1 MSTIRNHYDPP
12 PPAVTYL
19 TRSCDIASQHTGAAR
34 KTLPVRDSTD
44 ASVIAPVDV
53 AYDSV
58 STKADKLRLAI
69 RYLDNSRRIIPVS
82 MMVRDTLDE
91 IGADYD
97 AVERKLRAQLAAL
110 DALMDEMEAV

>member
-1 MSTIRNHYDPP
+1 MS
-12 PPAVTYL
+12 
-19 TRSCDIASQHTGAAR
+19 ASIG
-34 KTLPVRDSTD
+34 
-44 ASVIAPVDV
+44 V

-69 RYLDNSRRIIPVS
+69 RYLDNSRRIIPQS
-82 MMVRDTLDE
+82 MVVRDTLD
-91 IGADYD
+91 GVDAAYD